1 MATAAQITA
10 NRLNA
15 QHSTG
20 PRTPEGKARSSQNAL
35 KSGYCSTRLVIAP
48 ERQADFD
55 VYAEELL
62 AHTAP
67 EGPIE
72 MEYFQRVLVHGWNL
86 KRIRDDETRLAE
98 SERNEANSQQLA
110 LLSRYRR
117 SLERSYDRAIKALRE
132 LQTERLNRRRYPKGA
147 MQELAVEYPLADVTV
162 LPDPAKIAE
171 QQMWQN
177 VMHFCA
183 PPPRTLPNGA
193 VTSRTA
199 SRPAARRMPP
209 HSA

>member
-20 PRTPEGKARSSQNAL
+20 QRTPEGKARSSQNAL

-48 ERQADFD
+48 ERQAEFD
-55 VYAEELL
+55 AYAEELL

-72 MEYFQRVLVHGWNL
+72 IEYFKRLLVHGWNL
-86 KRIRDDETRLAE
+86 NRIRDDETRLAE
-98 SERNEANSQQLA
+98 CERNEANSQQLA

-162 LPDPAKIAE
+162 LPDPAKIAQAE
-171 QQMWQN
+171 M
-177 VMHFCA
+177 MHEIYA
-183 PPPRTLPNGA
+183 SVPPPPPLSPETQ
-193 VTSRTA
+193 
-199 SRPAARRMPP
+199 AAWRQQLDAE
-209 HSA
+209 STK